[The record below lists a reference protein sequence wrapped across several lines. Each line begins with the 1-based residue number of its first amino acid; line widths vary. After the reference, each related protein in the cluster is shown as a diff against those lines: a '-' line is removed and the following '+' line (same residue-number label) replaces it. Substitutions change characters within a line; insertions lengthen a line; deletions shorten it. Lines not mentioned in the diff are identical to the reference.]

1 MNNGTATLIVSEM
14 WLRRMKTV
22 DEIVTHFANQYYV
35 YGPIRSGFSSYA
47 DDLRTA
53 MTDDLRHGRKYYQ
66 TMGVIDSIYD
76 ICSEESA
83 YVVNESKELI
93 CDIIHTLHDNAR
105 KENFKRKLANK
116 ELVTK
121 W

>member
-1 MNNGTATLIVSEM
+1 MSSDAATIIVSEI

-22 DEIVTHFANQYYV
+22 REIVTHFANQYYV
-35 YGPIRSGFSSYA
+35 YGPIRSGFGSYA
-47 DDLRTA
+47 DDLRSA
-53 MTDDLRHGRKYYQ
+53 MIDDVRLGCKYYH
-66 TMGVIDSIYD
+66 TMRVIDSIYD

-83 YVVNESKELI
+83 YVVNESKELV
-93 CDIIHTLHDNAR
+93 CNIIHTLHDNAQ
-105 KENFKRKLANK
+105 KENFKRKLADK